1 MGFFRARSVTVQ
13 GEMFECEVDKV
24 NLNYQLHWTETMPGV
39 SKAQFWMSVRAAGNI
54 SRVG

>member
-1 MGFFRARSVTVQ
+1 MGLFRARSVMVQ
-13 GEMFECEVDKV
+13 GEMFGCEVDKV